1 VSTAE
6 LQLLPPNVAPRI
18 GWRRRNV
25 LVVAAWTLATV
36 LPLVGLVSLL
46 LREQLDPNWS
56 SPRVHFTVFLTVGVG
71 VFVLAYAAGAAA
83 NRRGDAR
90 VQLIS
95 LAFLATGGFL
105 GLHALGTAGILFTHH
120 YAGFKV
126 ANPVGLFVAALFAFA
141 SAFVDVRPSFAPR
154 VTRHRAALRRA
165 VLAAM
170 AVWFLWTI
178 LELPPLDMSSS
189 EGGSR
194 SLIAAMAGV
203 GAVVYTV
210 AAARY
215 GYVYRGRVALLQASV
230 IACFVLLAEA
240 MIGVALT
247 GERAWHASW
256 WEWHALIVTAYAVV
270 SYAAHRE
277 WHDERFHGLYLS
289 TTRERV
295 QSVSV
300 LFSDLVGFT
309 TFAERAK
316 PADVA
321 SVLNTYY
328 AAAVPLITR
337 RFGGQVENFMGDG
350 MMATFNSHGDQPDH
364 AVRAAGAALA
374 LQRELTA
381 IADANPGWPRLRVGV
396 NSGVA
401 VVREMGGHGFVDYV
415 VVGDTVNT
423 ASRLESEA
431 PEGGVLIGADTR
443 RALPDGSIVEPVPGL
458 RVKGKEMAVDA
469 YLLHALPGSAQ
480 ESSFGQTF
488 ARLSRSRPT

>member
-6 LQLLPPNVAPRI
+6 FPLSRANVASSD
-18 GWRRRNV
+18 GWRRRSG
-25 LVVAAWTLATV
+25 VVAAAWTLAAT

-46 LREQLDPNWS
+46 LREPLDPGWS
-56 SPRVHFTVFLTVGVG
+56 NPRVHFTVFLSVGVG

-90 VQLIS
+90 VLLIS

-105 GLHALGTAGILFTHH
+105 GLHALGTAGVLFMHE

-126 ANPVGLFVAALFAFA
+126 ANPVGLVVAALFAFA
-141 SAFVDVRPSFAPR
+141 SAFVDLRPSFAPR
-154 VTRHRAALRRA
+154 VARHRAALRRA

-170 AVWFLWTI
+170 AVWFVWTI
-178 LELPPLDMSSS
+178 LELPPLDEPSS
-189 EGGSR
+189 EGGSH
-194 SLIAAMAGV
+194 SLVAAMAGV
-203 GAVVYTV
+203 GAVVYAV

-215 GYVYRGRVALLQASV
+215 GYVYRERVALLQASV

-270 SYAAHRE
+270 GYAAHRQ
-277 WHDERFHGLYLS
+277 WRDERFHGLYLP

-295 QSVSV
+295 QSVSL

-316 PADVA
+316 PSDVA
-321 SVLNTYY
+321 SMLNTYY

-337 RFGGQVENFMGDG
+337 RFGGQVEKFMGDG
-350 MMATFNSHGDQPDH
+350 MMATFNSRGDQPDH
-364 AVRAAGAALA
+364 AVRAAGGALA

-381 IADANPGWPRLRVGV
+381 IAEANPGWPRLRVGV

-443 RALPDGSIVEPVPGL
+443 RALPDGSIVEAVPGL

-480 ESSFGQTF
+480 ESL
-488 ARLSRSRPT
+488 ARLSPV

>member
-1 VSTAE
+1 VSAAE
-6 LQLLPPNVAPRI
+6 LHLSRASVAPSDA
-18 GWRRRNV
+18 WRS
-25 LVVAAWTLATV
+25 LSAVVTAAWTLAAA
-36 LPLVGLVSLL
+36 LPLVGLVSLV
-46 LREQLDPNWS
+46 LREQVDPNWS
-56 SPRVHFTVFLTVGVG
+56 NPRVHFTVFLTVGIAVS
-71 VFVLAYAAGAAA
+71 VLAYAAGGAA

-90 VQLIS
+90 VLLIS

-105 GLHALGTAGILFTHH
+105 GLHALGTAGVLFTHG

-126 ANPVGLFVAALFAFA
+126 ANPVGLVVAALFAFA
-141 SAFVDVRPSFAPR
+141 SAFVDLRPSFAPR
-154 VTRHRAALRRA
+154 VMRHRVALRRA

-170 AVWFLWTI
+170 AVWFVWTV
-178 LELPPLDMSSS
+178 LELPPLDELGS
-189 EGGSR
+189 ESGSH

-203 GAVVYTV
+203 GAAVYAV

-215 GYVYRGRVALLQASV
+215 AYVYRGRVALLQASV
-230 IACFVLLAEA
+230 IACFVLLSEA

-270 SYAAHRE
+270 SYAAHRQ
-277 WHDERFHGLYLS
+277 WRDERFHGLYLP

-300 LFSDLVGFT
+300 LVSDLVGFT
-309 TFAERAK
+309 TFAERSK

-321 SVLNTYY
+321 SVLHTYY
-328 AAAVPLITR
+328 AAAVPLLTR
-337 RFGGQVENFMGDG
+337 RFGGQVEKFMGDG
-350 MMATFNSHGDQPDH
+350 MMATFNSRGDQSDH

-381 IADANPGWPRLRVGV
+381 IAEANPEWPRVRVGV
-396 NSGVA
+396 NTGVA

-431 PEGGVLIGADTR
+431 PAGGVLIGAETR
-443 RALPDGSIVEPVPGL
+443 RALPDSSFVEHVPGL
-458 RVKGKEMAVDA
+458 RVKGREAAVDA
-469 YLLHALPGSAQ
+469 YLLHALPGSPSAPQ
-480 ESSFGQTF
+480 
-488 ARLSRSRPT
+488 

>member
-1 VSTAE
+1 MSTAE
-6 LQLLPPNVAPRI
+6 FPLSRANVASSD
-18 GWRRRNV
+18 GWRRRSG
-25 LVVAAWTLATV
+25 VVAAAWTLAAT

-46 LREQLDPNWS
+46 LREPLDPGWS
-56 SPRVHFTVFLTVGVG
+56 NPRVHFTVFLSVGVG

-90 VQLIS
+90 VLLIS

-105 GLHALGTAGILFTHH
+105 GLHALGTAGVLFMHE

-126 ANPVGLFVAALFAFA
+126 ANPVGLVVAALFAFA
-141 SAFVDVRPSFAPR
+141 SAFVDLRPSFAPR
-154 VTRHRAALRRA
+154 VARHRAALRRA

-170 AVWFLWTI
+170 AVWFVWTV
-178 LELPPLDMSSS
+178 LELPPLDEPSS
-189 EGGSR
+189 EGGSH
-194 SLIAAMAGV
+194 SLVAAMAGV
-203 GAVVYTV
+203 GAVVYAV

-215 GYVYRGRVALLQASV
+215 GYVYRERVALLQASV

-270 SYAAHRE
+270 GYAAHRQ
-277 WHDERFHGLYLS
+277 WRDERFHGLYLP

-295 QSVSV
+295 QSVSL

-316 PADVA
+316 PSDVA
-321 SVLNTYY
+321 SMLNTYY

-337 RFGGQVENFMGDG
+337 RFGGQVEKFMGDG
-350 MMATFNSHGDQPDH
+350 MMATFNSRGDQPDH
-364 AVRAAGAALA
+364 AVRAAGGALA

-381 IADANPGWPRLRVGV
+381 IAEANPGWPRLRVGV

-431 PEGGVLIGADTR
+431 PEGGVLIGAETR
-443 RALPDGSIVEPVPGL
+443 RALPDGSIVEAVPAL
-458 RVKGKEMAVDA
+458 HVKGKEAAVDA
-469 YLLHALPGSAQ
+469 YLLHALPGS
-480 ESSFGQTF
+480 G
-488 ARLSRSRPT
+488 